1 TSMPDD
7 DIQHATSIEN
17 SLGTHNSASYTPESK
32 KRKYSKYNDIDNQY
46 RSILVPSI
54 GFGNTSTMNPIQQT
68 SHSTYLQFTTPHDS
82 STTFNSSNLLTYNSH
97 QTWSS
102 NDDNS
107 NSSIV
112 NKTTRRRNQAVVNN
126 GPKRPVGRPPKKLQQ
141 QRQQQKN

>member
-1 TSMPDD
+1 MNGRSSSGVTVTGVYSNTIGEVTFMPDD
-7 DIQHATSIEN
+7 DIQHATSSEN
-17 SLGTHNSASYTPESK
+17 SLTTHNSASYIPESK

-68 SHSTYLQFTTPHDS
+68 SHPTYLQFTTPHDS

-107 NSSIV
+107 NSSLV
-112 NKTTRRRNQAVVNN
+112 NKTTRRRNQT
-126 GPKRPVGRPPKKLQQ
+126 
-141 QRQQQKN
+141 